1 MACHPFHWEPFN
13 TSWNIAQRGEE
24 EGGGWLR
31 NRIRGGSGGDYE
43 DDQGIMIMVT
53 MIYADHD
60 NHDAKH
66 EAGCEME
73 AVHIFRPGRQMGSLD
88 QAERRIDDQSN
99 QFAKSI

>member
-1 MACHPFHWEPFN
+1 M
-13 TSWNIAQRGEE
+13 R
-24 EGGGWLR
+24 
-31 NRIRGGSGGDYE
+31 
-43 DDQGIMIMVT
+43 IMILVT

-60 NHDAKH
+60 NHDAKD

>member
-1 MACHPFHWEPFN
+1 MQVGTLRREG
-13 TSWNIAQRGEE
+13 RRKEE
-24 EGGGWLR
+24 AGCEIGSVGVVVVIMR
-31 NRIRGGSGGDYE
+31 MIRVRI
-43 DDQGIMIMVT
+43 MMMVT

-60 NHDAKH
+60 NHDVKH
-66 EAGCEME
+66 EAGCEMHETGCEME